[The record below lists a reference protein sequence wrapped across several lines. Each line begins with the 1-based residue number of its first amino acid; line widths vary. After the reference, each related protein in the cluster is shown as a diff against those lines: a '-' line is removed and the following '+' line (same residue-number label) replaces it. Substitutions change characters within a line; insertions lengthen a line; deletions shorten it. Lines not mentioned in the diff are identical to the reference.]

1 MDLNSVIPSCILKH
15 LTVQG
20 MTMKR
25 NAQTDARVAAL
36 LTAPL
41 NAWIALSDDE
51 TRLVAEGET
60 YQDVVDKLDK
70 IGDDSSV
77 ILKTP
82 PNWRPLA
89 V

>member
-1 MDLNSVIPSCILKH
+1 
-15 LTVQG
+15 
-20 MTMKR
+20 
-25 NAQTDARVAAL
+25 
-36 LTAPL
+36 L

-51 TRLVAEGET
+51 TRLVAHGAT
-60 YQDVVDKLDK
+60 YQDVVNKLDE

-82 PNWRPLA
+82 PSWLPLA